1 MTKFSKSI
9 AGVVMGLLFVANTV
23 VVHAQSAPTTPMT
36 SVPTTK
42 ILAIGHLTVDRSAIG
57 DVMPREVRETVKLYL
72 GGKIDQWYVRQDGKG
87 VVFLMNV
94 ASVEEAHALLE
105 KLPLG
110 EHKMME
116 FDFIPLGPLRPL
128 ANLLGDSK

>member
-1 MTKFSKSI
+1 MTKLSKMACTMATLMLLL
-9 AGVVMGLLFVANTV
+9 AGS
-23 VVHAQSAPTTPMT
+23 HARGQSAVAAPIT

-42 ILAIGHLTVDRSAIG
+42 ILAIGHLTVERSAIG

-94 ASVEEAHALLE
+94 TSVEEAHALLE

-128 ANLLGDSK
+128 ANLLGDGK

>member
-1 MTKFSKSI
+1 MRVFWVSVLAAGMMTGI
-9 AGVVMGLLFVANTV
+9 AVGQV
-23 VVHAQSAPTTPMT
+23 SAPMA

-42 ILAIGHLTVDRSAIG
+42 VLAIGHLTVERSSIG

-94 ASVEEAHALLE
+94 SSVEEAHALLE

-110 EHKMME
+110 ERKMME
-116 FDFIPLGPLRPL
+116 FELIPLGPLRPL
-128 ANLLGDSK
+128 ANLLGDGK

>member
-1 MTKFSKSI
+1 MMKLSK
-9 AGVVMGLLFVANTV
+9 AVFGVAMGFLLTV
-23 VVHAQSAPTTPMT
+23 NGAIQAQSAPSVPMT
-36 SVPTTK
+36 TVPTIK

-57 DVMPREVRETVKLYL
+57 DVMSREVRETVKLYL

-94 ASVEEAHALLE
+94 TSVEEAHALLE

-116 FDFIPLGPLRPL
+116 FDFMPLGPLRPL
-128 ANLLGDSK
+128 PNLLGDGK